1 MSKIIVEVKKNPGEN
16 NANLL
21 RRFSRKVIES
31 GTVQKVKGGRYSERK
46 PSKLTTKKKAMK
58 KMVRR
63 NEIEKLK
70 KLGKVSNEKR

>member
-1 MSKIIVEVKKNPGEN
+1 MSISIIEVKKNPGEN

-46 PSKLTTKKKAMK
+46 PSKLTTKKKTMK
-58 KMVRR
+58 KLVRR
-63 NEIEKLK
+63 VELEKQK
-70 KLGKVSNEKR
+70 KLGKVANEKR